1 MKNIFLFLLTSF
13 LYPSVLVKAQLS
25 TLAGKTWTINSK
37 IQGTVSIQSPMGEM
51 DIPSASDM
59 QHELTIKQIVGA
71 SVKGVTV
78 LKKITG
84 STSIMG
90 QETKFDSDDKT
101 IMNNP
106 QVAEMFKSLKKEE
119 TFILENKKT
128 KTEST
133 ITAAVSITGNELAG
147 IFLLP
152 FSDAAL
158 KHNYEWKEVINDGKG
173 TKATIS
179 NRITQISA
187 TEVVIEATT
196 QADITGTVKQF
207 NMEVK
212 QNMKGTIKA
221 IRTYNRQ
228 TGLLVQENKLVDLTG
243 NNQMMGQEMPMKMRG
258 TIISVVK

>member
-1 MKNIFLFLLTSF
+1 MKKILLFLFASYLLVGVTAQ
-13 LYPSVLVKAQLS
+13 AQLN
-25 TLAGKTWTINSK
+25 TLAGKTWIINSK

-51 DIPSASDM
+51 DIPSTSDI
-59 QHELTIKQIVGA
+59 QHELSIRQIAGTT
-71 SVKGVTV
+71 VKGVTV

-106 QVAEMFKSLKKEE
+106 QMAEMLKSLKKEE
-119 TFILENKKT
+119 PFVLENKKT

-133 ITAAVSITGNELAG
+133 IAAAVSITGNELAA

-152 FSDAAL
+152 LSDAVL
-158 KHNYEWKEVINDGKG
+158 KLNFEWKEEINDGKG
-173 TKATIS
+173 TKATV
-179 NRITQISA
+179 NYRIIQLSA
-187 TEVVIEATT
+187 TDVVIEANT

-221 IRTYNRQ
+221 IRTYSRQ
-228 TGLLVQENKLVDLTG
+228 TGVLLQEKKMVDLTG
-243 NNQMMGQEMPMKMRG
+243 NNQMMGQEMPMTMRG
-258 TIISVVK
+258 TVISVVK